1 MYISPEQVNDVL
13 QIFDEL
19 KLEATLYNLHGLGKS
34 RQIVRARKSC
44 DQSHIKASDRKTI
57 VTIADAKVLENL
69 VKKIR
74 ALLIRISFKD
84 NGPGGL

>member
-1 MYISPEQVNDVL
+1 MYICPEQANDVL

-44 DQSHIKASDRKTI
+44 NQSQTKASDRMTI
-57 VTIADAKVLENL
+57 ITIADAEVLENL
-69 VKKIR
+69 VKRIKGYNDSN
-74 ALLIRISFKD
+74 LI
-84 NGPGGL
+84 

>member
-1 MYISPEQVNDVL
+1 MYICPEQANDVL

-44 DQSHIKASDRKTI
+44 NQSQTKPSDRMTI
-57 VTIADAKVLENL
+57 ITIADAEVLENL
-69 VKKIR
+69 VKRIKGYNDSN
-74 ALLIRISFKD
+74 LI
-84 NGPGGL
+84 

>member
-1 MYISPEQVNDVL
+1 MYRSPEQANEVL

-44 DQSHIKASDRKTI
+44 DQSQTKASNRKTI
-57 VTIADAKVLENL
+57 ITIADAEVLENL
-69 VKKIR
+69 VKKI
-74 ALLIRISFKD
+74 K
-84 NGPGGL
+84 GL

>member
-1 MYISPEQVNDVL
+1 ML

-44 DQSHIKASDRKTI
+44 DQSQTKASDRKTI
-57 VTIADAKVLENL
+57 ITIADAEVLENL
-69 VKKIR
+69 VKKIKGFNDKN
-74 ALLIRISFKD
+74 LI
-84 NGPGGL
+84 

>member
-1 MYISPEQVNDVL
+1 ML

-44 DQSHIKASDRKTI
+44 NQSQTKASDRMTI
-57 VTIADAKVLENL
+57 ITIADAEVLENL
-69 VKKIR
+69 VKRIKGYNDSN
-74 ALLIRISFKD
+74 LI
-84 NGPGGL
+84 